1 VTFSNASKF
10 LFRHA
15 VAISVNYRLKD
26 DPHDHPKRVVN
37 YSATVMSV
45 SDYVFLLTAGH
56 CVLEIER
63 ILESDEYEYIN
74 STIADIF
81 GLEAVSDLPIP
92 INLRHAARLAVD
104 DEESGLDY
112 GLIHLQTNQ
121 IRLLTKNGIVAIFE
135 ENWTRQH
142 TIEFDRFF
150 ILGFP
155 AELALPTISEEGT
168 AQFAA
173 ARIGLDKADPPPGT
187 KPTTFPRFV
196 GKIAGDIPLN
206 NIEGMSGGPI
216 IGIDT
221 RKPGVYW
228 VVAIQS
234 SWLKSE
240 KIVFGCKIPVI
251 GEQIKAGFDQL
262 IDQSK

>member
-1 VTFSNASKF
+1 MTFSDASKF

-15 VAISVNYRLKD
+15 VAISVTYRLKD
-26 DPHDHPKRVVN
+26 DPDNHPKRVVN

-45 SDYVFLLTAGH
+45 SNYVFLLTAGH
-56 CVLEIER
+56 CVAEIEK
-63 ILESDEYEYIN
+63 ILEGEEYEYID
-74 STIADIF
+74 SSIADVF
-81 GLEAVSDLPIP
+81 GLEAVSDVPIP

-135 ENWTRQH
+135 DNWNKQH
-142 TIEFDRFF
+142 TVNFDRFF

-155 AELALPTISEEGT
+155 AELALSTISADGK

-173 ARIGLDKADPPPGT
+173 ARIGLEKADPPPGT
-187 KPTTFPRFV
+187 KPTTFQRFV
-196 GKIAGDIPLN
+196 GKIAGEIPLN

-216 IGIDT
+216 IGIDS
-221 RKPGVYW
+221 RNPGVYW

-234 SWLKSE
+234 SWLKTE
-240 KIVFGCKIPVI
+240 KIIFGCKIPII
-251 GEQIKAGFDQL
+251 GEQVKAGFEQ
-262 IDQSK
+262 QNVKP